1 MRVTTPLRV
10 TVVIPLYNKERYVV
24 RALESVRRQTLAD
37 IEIFVIDDGSTD
49 QGPHFV
55 ESCDD
60 SRVRLIRQ
68 PNQGPG
74 AARNRGIELATAE
87 YIAFLDADDCWRPE
101 YLEQGVKALDSL
113 GPDVAALSSGYLLY
127 PSGKSTE
134 PQWRKREL
142 ADGVYRVT
150 STTPPEQVVYLLAY
164 MLPCT
169 TIARTTVVRRYHGFY
184 AQSKCLYGEDSYLW
198 LQVLMNEAVA
208 IRMGATVEIHTEGSA
223 LSTRKSVRPVEP
235 MLTDSAPLFDNCP
248 MDLRKVLGE
257 VLALRAIK
265 TASVL
270 GYWGH
275 WRKGRCL
282 LREFVPGNNPAMWR
296 RALGQLCA
304 SPLGS
309 AVGSSWRMID
319 RARTFMERHHHV

>member
-1 MRVTTPLRV
+1 LRV

-37 IEIFVIDDGSTD
+37 IEILVIDDGSTD
-49 QGPHFV
+49 QGPQLV
-55 ESCDD
+55 QSCDD

-74 AARNRGIELATAE
+74 AARNRGIELASGE
-87 YIAFLDADDCWRPE
+87 YIAFLDGDDCWRPE
-101 YLEQGVKALDSL
+101 HLEQGVKALNAL
-113 GPDVAALSSGYLLY
+113 GPDIAAVSSGYLLY
-127 PSGKSTE
+127 PPGKSTE
-134 PQWRKREL
+134 PLWRKRGL

-150 STTPPEQVVYLLAY
+150 STTRPEQVVYLLAF
-164 MLPCT
+164 MLPCN
-169 TIARTTVVRRYHGFY
+169 TIAKTKVVRRYHGFY
-184 AQSKCLYGEDSYLW
+184 SKNKCLYGEDSYLW

-223 LSTRKSVRPVEP
+223 LSTKKSLRPVEP
-235 MLTDSAPLFDNCP
+235 LLTDSGPLFDNCP
-248 MDLRKVLGE
+248 LELRHLLGE

-275 WRKGRCL
+275 WRKGRGL
-282 LREFVPGNNPAMWR
+282 LREFVPGNNPAKWR
-296 RALGQLCA
+296 RAVGQLCA

-319 RARTFMERHHHV
+319 RTRRFIQRNHDV